1 MENENVFMRIF
12 ETTQVLQR
20 ALQSRLSVLQ
30 LPTEITGQ
38 RLRVLWEVSHA
49 GSLRMSELASRMGVQ
64 PRTVTPFVDALET
77 AGFVTRKSDPQDR
90 RVTLLELTGKARS
103 VVEGFHQVV
112 DGINGRIAGTVSFE
126 DQRALT
132 SILGRIE
139 AAMKEDAPDNSEN

>member
-1 MENENVFMRIF
+1 VFMRIF

-90 RVTLLELTGKARS
+90 RATLLDLTDKARS

-112 DGINGRIAGTVSFE
+112 GGINRRIAGSVSGE
-126 DQRALT
+126 DLRVLESVLLQIQT
-132 SILGRIE
+132 GME
-139 AAMKEDAPDNSEN
+139 EDPPGP